1 MVRWQVPVPV
11 GGADGQGAEPAVK
24 MIEVKGSVWWFGLG
38 KGLEPEF
45 CGYLQGAALSTGC
58 ELVYDAAKR
67 QVSF

>member
-1 MVRWQVPVPV
+1 
-11 GGADGQGAEPAVK
+11 